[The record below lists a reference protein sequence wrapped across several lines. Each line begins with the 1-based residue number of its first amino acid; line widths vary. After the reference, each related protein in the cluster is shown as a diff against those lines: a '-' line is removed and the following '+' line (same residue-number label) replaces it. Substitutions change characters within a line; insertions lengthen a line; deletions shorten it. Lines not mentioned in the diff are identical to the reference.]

1 MGSLCYRSWRL
12 VERVRWLA
20 ILVLG
25 STTFGFGQG
34 APAPA
39 SAAATIRVT
48 TRTVYI
54 DVVVKDRGGK
64 IVHGLTQDDFK
75 LQEDGKPQTVDYFA
89 VHSHDLAASQQAA
102 EVTAKAAARREFS
115 NVAQR
120 GVASGA
126 VNIILFDLANTPP
139 SDQFYARKQLLK
151 FLTTLPPGQ
160 QVALFALTDRLHMVQ
175 NFTASSDRLAQA
187 AQLIRPED
195 FSLIESK
202 SEVMEDLDLF
212 AGFAKAAG
220 RGGAAMMATAKD
232 DAAFSAGS
240 GLDRRTRITLAALA
254 DLARATAGYPG
265 RKNLLWLSESFPLT
279 LDPDMATRFNAGAVF
294 PGERDTSNLLAS
306 VQMAVYPISLLGLE
320 TSGVGAETSGAGE
333 VSLIGGPQSSA
344 VYSQMND
351 TMKGQFTD
359 RALLKERLNDVASET
374 GGEAFVGTNDFA
386 RALRAAMNDG
396 SNYYTLAYRPGSRDW
411 KGQFRKVRVEVPGKN
426 YSLAYRRGY
435 YAFPETNTA
444 ADSGQTLKAALAPET
459 PEATMLQLKSSI
471 DMPRAQRKVVAV
483 HSTLSAE
490 GLNLV
495 EGADGH
501 RRGQLLVMLV
511 AFDDSPGGAKDQ
523 SAGLPQTSAV
533 LNLDF
538 DRAQFEMIQSQGI
551 SFTQQLLLAPGPY
564 RLRLGVSDASN
575 SRLGT
580 LDMPI
585 VIPPRGQ

>member
-1 MGSLCYRSWRL
+1 L
-12 VERVRWLA
+12 VERVCWLA

-25 STTFGFGQG
+25 SIPFGFGQSV
-34 APAPA
+34 PAPA
-39 SAAATIRVT
+39 NAPAATIRVT

-54 DVVVKDRGGK
+54 DVVVKDRDGK
-64 IVHGLTQDDFK
+64 IVHGLTKDDFK

-89 VHSHDLAASQQAA
+89 AHRYDLAASQQTAEAA
-102 EVTAKAAARREFS
+102 SKAAVRREFS

-160 QVALFALTDRLHMVQ
+160 QVALFVLSDRLHMVQ

-202 SEVMEDLDLF
+202 SEMMQDLDLF

-220 RGGAAMMATAKD
+220 RGGAAMLATAKD
-232 DAAFSAGS
+232 DAAFSAGA
-240 GLDRRTRITLAALA
+240 GLDTRTRITLAAFA

-279 LDPDMATRFNAGAVF
+279 LDPDMATRFNAGTVF

-333 VSLIGGPQSSA
+333 VSLIGGPESHG
-344 VYSQMND
+344 VYTQAND
-351 TMKGQFTD
+351 TLKGQFTD

-386 RALRAAMNDG
+386 RVLGAAMNDG
-396 SNYYTLAYRPGSRDW
+396 SNYYTLAYRPGNKDW

-426 YSLAYRRGY
+426 YSLEYRRGY
-435 YAFPETNTA
+435 YAFPETNRA
-444 ADSGQTLKAALAPET
+444 ADSAQMLKAAISPNT

-471 DMPRAQRKVVAV
+471 DLPHAQRKVVSV
-483 HSTLSAE
+483 HSTLAAE

-511 AFDDSPGGAKDQ
+511 AFDDSPGGPQ
-523 SAGLPQTSAV
+523 SQSGGLPQTSAV

-538 DRAQFEMIQSQGI
+538 DPAQFETIQREGI

-585 VIPPRGQ
+585 VIPPREQ